1 MLLQPSF
8 LIHVDFLTIT
18 ESDTLKEPHLMHP
31 SVATS
36 CNEIKRIDNAKDIEN
51 LAQEFRDKNLYESI
65 LKHHNRS
72 RTGDSDSIITS
83 KVKILAVTNI
93 FVQIVPIEWD

>member
-1 MLLQPSF
+1 MLLQPIF

-18 ESDTLKEPHLMHP
+18 QSDTLKEPHLMHP

-36 CNEIKRIDNAKDIEN
+36 CNEIKRIDNAKDVEN
-51 LAQEFRDKNLYESI
+51 LAQEFMDKNLYESI
-65 LKHHNRS
+65 LQNHNRA
-72 RTGDSDSIITS
+72 RTENSDSIITS